1 MIIIGKNL
9 CLNQLIVKRIDRWL
23 FVTQTFIIFISL
35 DSKVAVVVISHLTMS
50 DVDLEEGCEASDTS
64 TAIDLEEEAMDT
76 RQSVASIVTAASN
89 VANGKSVLADCTS
102 EVTCSSCKDRFNQIS
117 KIPR

>member
-23 FVTQTFIIFISL
+23 FVTQTFIISL
-35 DSKVAVVVISHLTMS
+35 DSKVAVVVISHLKMS

-76 RQSVASIVTAASN
+76 RQSVASIVTAASS